1 MEQCI
6 KRFICFDART
16 QTCCCC
22 SHSMKKINVTGA
34 WCSRYTNTQ
43 RFLHRKTQTEKQNFM
58 VHFCFVCCVC
68 ARCGFV
74 STFFGLQKN
83 RGKLRYT
90 SCKCIYPSPSRF
102 RSIFGL
108 WLHWRCTLWFGSV
121 FRILSPMLT
130 EKLLR
135 NEYLLGARNV
145 SFSFWLWWLFFLFSS
160 SFSLFNPCAVR
171 AEYMHKGRSLKQST
185 HRNSSSCIRSARC
198 THTTNAYAARACL
211 CLPHSSMHIHLS
223 LPPYVELFFIKV
235 VKTQCII

>member
-1 MEQCI
+1 MNVSI
-6 KRFICFDART
+6 WIWNNASKGLFVAATTSGYDART

-58 VHFCFVCCVC
+58 VQFCFVCCVC

-90 SCKCIYPSPSRF
+90 SCKCIYPSLSRF

-145 SFSFWLWWLFFLFSS
+145 SFSFWLLGDYFSFFRR
-160 SFSLFNPCAVR
+160 V
-171 AEYMHKGRSLKQST
+171 
-185 HRNSSSCIRSARC
+185 
-198 THTTNAYAARACL
+198 
-211 CLPHSSMHIHLS
+211 
-223 LPPYVELFFIKV
+223 VFIV
-235 VKTQCII
+235 